1 MWLIVGTVPQADFPL
16 TFGPCSVAGGRLLA
30 GGQSIPVER
39 GTAALAAAAWLTCK
53 ARHRP
58 ECAPYVLLAGD
69 TGDGSGSRALYAW
82 LVDQLGCLALCPLD
96 THAATPAAS
105 HTFCASG
112 SSQKKASASV
122 SDSTLLEAP
131 RGITFH
137 YLFPDVDWHNRVLL
151 AVEALPRPP
160 LLVADAGF
168 MYVAKMSGYADSY
181 DLFTP
186 DAGEMAFLA
195 DEDAPHP
202 FYTRGFL
209 LATED
214 DIPALIARAHSH
226 GNCARHLIVKGAT
239 DHVVCGQQIIS
250 SVDAPAL
257 AAMEAIGGTGDIVT
271 GTVTGLLAMGQP
283 LPEACQ
289 QAVRL
294 CRLLAQLAEPT
305 PATQVGEL
313 LQASYFEQLA
323 DA

>member
-16 TFGPCSVAGGRLLA
+16 TFGPCSVQGEFLLVE
-30 GGQSIPVER
+30 GQSIPVER
-39 GTAALAAAAWLTCK
+39 GTAALAAAAWLSCK

-58 ECAPYVLLAGD
+58 QCAPHVLLAGD
-69 TGDGSGSRALYAW
+69 RGDGSGSRALYAW
-82 LVDQLGCLALCPLD
+82 LVQQLARFVEPLPKTEPACLPDVRLKEP
-96 THAATPAAS
+96 PI
-105 HTFCASG
+105 
-112 SSQKKASASV
+112 
-122 SDSTLLEAP
+122 
-131 RGITFH
+131 GITFH

-160 LLVADAGF
+160 VLVADAGF
-168 MYVAKMSGYADSY
+168 MYVAKMSGYADCY

-209 LATED
+209 LETED

-226 GNCARHLIVKGAT
+226 GNCARHLIVKGSM

-250 SVDAPAL
+250 SVDKPAC

-271 GTVTGLLAMGQP
+271 GTVTGLLALGQP
-283 LPEACQ
+283 LPDACQ

-294 CRLLAQLAEPT
+294 CRQLAQVAKPS

-313 LQASYFEQLA
+313 LQFRYFEQIAKACSVAKMPAQRPLA
-323 DA
+323 QS